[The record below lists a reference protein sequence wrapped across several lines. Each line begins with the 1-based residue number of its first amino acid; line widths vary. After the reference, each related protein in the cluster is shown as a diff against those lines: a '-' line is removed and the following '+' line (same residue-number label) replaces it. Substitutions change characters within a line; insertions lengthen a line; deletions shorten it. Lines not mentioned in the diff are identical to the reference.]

1 MCIFVSEITTRDYLP
16 VRTCGRPS
24 GPDGRKLRCGG
35 AYNYLNTMEIIIILL
50 LILLNGLFAMSE
62 VALIS
67 ARKSN
72 LNTQAKQGSKT
83 ARQALLLA
91 EDPDKF
97 LSTVQIGI
105 TLIGI
110 LTGIYSGDAL
120 AGRFGVLLAATG
132 LPLRTATMIAQVV
145 IVVVVTYITIV
156 FGELVPKRIGL
167 NASERVAKAVARPMH
182 ILSVAASPFVWL
194 LSRSIEAVTRLMGL
208 KETESKVTEAE
219 IRSIIQ
225 EGAEDGEVQEVE
237 QKIVGRVFSLGDR
250 TVGSIMTHRSEIVWI
265 DLSMSADRI
274 RELVDGSP
282 HNRFPV
288 ADGNLDRV
296 EGVVYLKDLFTHIN
310 DPDFAVRKVLRP
322 AKFFHEE
329 TEVYNA
335 LEQLR
340 TEHLG
345 YGIVCDEFGITQGI
359 VTLRDILEALVG
371 TMLEERE
378 EPDIVPREDGS
389 ALVDGQCPFYDFL
402 AYYGLED
409 VLPHNEYNTLSGLIL
424 DELEHIPQTGEQ
436 LQWQMFRFEIVDMD
450 GARIDK
456 ILVTRLS

>member
-1 MCIFVSEITTRDYLP
+1 MKKRLLSALLALCMVLTMVPAAFATEGDSSGNSDVSAQVATNLPAADANGVITLQQDVTLASTYT
-16 VRTCGRPS
+16 VEG
-24 GPDGRKLRCGG
+24 
-35 AYNYLNTMEIIIILL
+35 NTTVTID
-50 LILLNGLFAMSE
+50 LNGFTLS
-62 VALIS
+62 VNRLD
-67 ARKSN
+67 SN
-72 LNTQAKQGSKT
+72 TDLTIRDS
-83 ARQALLLA
+83 
-91 EDPDKF
+91 
-97 LSTVQIGI
+97 STDRNGVLTSSQNITCVVWDGHSI
-105 TLIGI
+105 TLESGSIQNTNESGTTI
-110 LTGIYSGDAL
+110 FNLGTFTMNDGVVSGDT
-120 AGRFGVLLAATG
+120 VVYN
-132 LPLRTATMIAQVV
+132 TAKNGDNPAE
-145 IVVVVTYITIV
+145 
-156 FGELVPKRIGL
+156 G
-167 NASERVAKAVARPMH
+167 N
-182 ILSVAASPFVWL
+182 
-194 LSRSIEAVTRLMGL
+194 IECN
-208 KETESKVTEAE
+208 
-219 IRSIIQ
+219 IN
-225 EGAEDGEVQEVE
+225 GEVQEVE

-250 TVGSIMTHRSEIVWI
+250 TVDSIMTHRSEIVWI

>member
-1 MCIFVSEITTRDYLP
+1 
-16 VRTCGRPS
+16 
-24 GPDGRKLRCGG
+24 
-35 AYNYLNTMEIIIILL
+35 MEIVVILL

-72 LNTQAKQGSKT
+72 LDTQAKQGSKR
-83 ARQALLLA
+83 ALQALRLA

-120 AGRFGVLLAATG
+120 AGRFGALLAATG
-132 LPLRTATMIAQVV
+132 LSLRTATILAQVV
-145 IVVVVTYITIV
+145 IVVVVTYVTIV

-167 NASERVAKAVARPMH
+167 NASERVAKAVAHPMH

-194 LSRSIEAVTRLMGL
+194 LSRSIGGVTRLLGL
-208 KETESKVTEAE
+208 KETETKVTEAE

-265 DLSMSADRI
+265 DRSMSADRI
-274 RELVDGSP
+274 RELAGGSP

-296 EGVVYLKDLFTHIN
+296 EGVVFLKDLFTHVN
-310 DPDFAVRKVLRP
+310 DPDFTVEKVLRP

-340 TEHLG
+340 SEHLG
-345 YGIVCDEFGITQGI
+345 YGIVCDEFGVTQGI

-378 EPDIVPREDGS
+378 EPDIVPRDDGS

-409 VLPHNEYNTLSGLIL
+409 VFPTNEYNTLSGLVL

-436 LQWQMFRFEIVDMD
+436 LQWHMFRFEIVDMD

-456 ILVTRLS
+456 ILVTKLR

>member
-1 MCIFVSEITTRDYLP
+1 M
-16 VRTCGRPS
+16 
-24 GPDGRKLRCGG
+24 
-35 AYNYLNTMEIIIILL
+35 
-50 LILLNGLFAMSE
+50 
-62 VALIS
+62 
-67 ARKSN
+67 
-72 LNTQAKQGSKT
+72 
-83 ARQALLLA
+83 
-91 EDPDKF
+91 
-97 LSTVQIGI
+97 
-105 TLIGI
+105 
-110 LTGIYSGDAL
+110 
-120 AGRFGVLLAATG
+120 
-132 LPLRTATMIAQVV
+132 
-145 IVVVVTYITIV
+145 
-156 FGELVPKRIGL
+156 
-167 NASERVAKAVARPMH
+167 
-182 ILSVAASPFVWL
+182 
-194 LSRSIEAVTRLMGL
+194 
-208 KETESKVTEAE
+208 
-219 IRSIIQ
+219 
-225 EGAEDGEVQEVE
+225 
-237 QKIVGRVFSLGDR
+237 
-250 TVGSIMTHRSEIVWI
+250 
-265 DLSMSADRI
+265 
-274 RELVDGSP
+274 
-282 HNRFPV
+282 
-288 ADGNLDRV
+288 
-296 EGVVYLKDLFTHIN
+296 
-310 DPDFAVRKVLRP
+310 RKVLRP

>member
-1 MCIFVSEITTRDYLP
+1 
-16 VRTCGRPS
+16 
-24 GPDGRKLRCGG
+24 
-35 AYNYLNTMEIIIILL
+35 MEILIIAL
-50 LILLNGLFAMSE
+50 LILLNGIFAMSE
-62 VALIS
+62 MALVS

-72 LNTQAKQGSKT
+72 LEMQARQGSRG
-83 ARQALLLA
+83 ARKALRLA
-91 EDPDKF
+91 KDPDRF

-110 LTGIYSGDAL
+110 LTGIYSGDTL
-120 AGRFGVLLAATG
+120 AARFGEQLARLGLSLRSAT
-132 LPLRTATMIAQVV
+132 AIAQVV
-145 IVVVVTYITIV
+145 IVILVTYLTII
-156 FGELVPKRIGL
+156 FGELVPKRIGM
-167 NASERVAKAVARPMH
+167 NAAEKAASILARPMGA
-182 ILSVAASPFVWL
+182 LSTIASPFVWL
-194 LSRSIEAVTRLMGL
+194 LAKSTAAVTRLLGL
-208 KETESKVTEAE
+208 QKAESKVTEAE

-250 TVGSIMTHRSEIVWI
+250 TVDSIMTHRSEIVWI